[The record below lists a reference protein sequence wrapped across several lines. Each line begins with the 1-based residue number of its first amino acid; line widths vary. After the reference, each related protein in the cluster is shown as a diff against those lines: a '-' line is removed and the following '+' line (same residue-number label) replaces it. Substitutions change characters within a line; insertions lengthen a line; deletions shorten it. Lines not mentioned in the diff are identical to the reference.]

1 LIEAKT
7 RKVFQVAKELNIA
20 SPTILEFLE
29 SQGYA
34 IDKKHMSPVTQD
46 MYEEIV
52 KKFDKNRWTQ
62 YQTQL
67 QSEKDEKKRHV
78 AEQLRQEMLRKI
90 LEKKDEKPEKI
101 ELPKYTPPTV
111 IEEPEPFEVEEA
123 EPEPTEVPPE
133 VVEEATKLVTP
144 VKTEPGAL
152 PKAEITEEKIEEI
165 KTKPE
170 IPKKIKHIVE
180 TKQAAKKEIPRPQK
194 PKPSAKKRA
203 KKPTVQV
210 DEEDLIP
217 IKKITKRDWEERGAK
232 RIRRRRRDLR
242 EPGTGVFSPAAKGE
256 KDQELEETK
265 LETRE
270 SRRRRRKRKRVDV
283 KEVEESI
290 RQTVAAMESTRTRRR
305 HRKISAEEGGIV
317 EENVLRLTEFVS
329 TQELANMMEVD
340 VAEIIR
346 KLMDMGQLI
355 SINQRLD
362 RDTIELI
369 AAEYSYQ
376 TEFISEQ
383 DEEIEEEVPLEEE
396 NLTPRHPVVT
406 VMGHVDHGKTSLLDF
421 LRTSSIISTESG
433 GITQHIGAYEVQHGD
448 RRITFL
454 DTPGHEAFTAMRAR
468 GAQVTDIVILV
479 VAADDHVMPQTVEA
493 IDHARSA
500 RVPIVIAINK
510 IDKPNANPETIK
522 KELADHNIL
531 IEEWGGKY
539 QSAEISAKTGHGIDK
554 LLEEVL
560 LAADVL
566 ELRANPDR
574 LAKGVVIESMLD
586 KGKGIVATILVQNGT
601 LKVGDFFHCGQH
613 HGRVRAMF
621 DEYDSRKTTA
631 GPSSPVQVVGFS
643 GPPQAGDIFTVSR
656 TEKESKSI
664 SMRRQL
670 RQREQSLHRLHRLSL
685 DRISREI
692 SAGALNELHLIVKG
706 DVDGS
711 VQAVCDSLM
720 RLSRGEV
727 RVTIVHKGVGAISE
741 SDVLLAA
748 ASQAVIIGFHVHPN
762 IKARKTAIQENVEI
776 RLYKVIYE
784 IVNDVSETLEGM
796 LRPDTREDVVGLA
809 EIREVFQIP
818 KVGAIAGCFIV
829 NGLIDRTKQVRLL
842 REGTELF
849 KGNIASLKRFK
860 DDAKEVRAGFECGI
874 RLDGYDDLKAGD
886 TLEILETVQIQRK
899 LADVK

>member
-1 LIEAKT
+1 MIEAKT

-29 SQGYA
+29 SQGCA
-34 IDKKHMSPVTQD
+34 TDKKHMSPVTQE

-67 QSEKDEKKRHV
+67 QTVKEEKKRQV

-90 LEKKDEKPEKI
+90 LDKKDEKPQKI
-101 ELPKYTPPTV
+101 ELPKYTPPTMV
-111 IEEPEPFEVEEA
+111 EEPEPEFEELET
-123 EPEPTEVPPE
+123 EPSEVPPE
-133 VVEEATKLVTP
+133 VIREATKLVAPLKVET
-144 VKTEPGAL
+144 VREEVA
-152 PKAEITEEKIEEI
+152 KA
-165 KTKPE
+165 KPE
-170 IPKKIKHIVE
+170 IPTVIKHVKE
-180 TKQAAKKEIPRPQK
+180 AERVAKEEIPRPK
-194 PKPSAKKRA
+194 KHKPSAKKRA
-203 KKPTVQV
+203 KKPTIAE
-210 DEEDLIP
+210 DEDLLP
-217 IKKITKRDWEERGAK
+217 IKKAVKRDWGERGAK
-232 RIRRRRRDLR
+232 RVRRRRRDVR
-242 EPGTGVFSPAAKGE
+242 ESGPGVFPAAAKSS
-256 KDQELEETK
+256 KDQPRNDTK
-265 LETRE
+265 LDIHE

-290 RQTVAAMESTRTRRR
+290 RQTVKAMESTRTRRR
-305 HRKISAEEGGIV
+305 YRKTATEEGEMV
-317 EENVLRLTEFVS
+317 ETNILRLTEFVS
-329 TQELANMMEVD
+329 TQELANMMEID

-362 RDTIELI
+362 HDTIELI
-369 AAEYSYQ
+369 AAEYQ
-376 TEFISEQ
+376 FQIEFISEQ
-383 DEEIEEEVPLEEE
+383 DEEVEEEASLEEE
-396 NLTPRHPVVT
+396 NLSPRHPVVT

-500 RVPIVIAINK
+500 QVPIVIAINK
-510 IDKPNANPETIK
+510 MDKPNANSEIIK

-539 QSAEISAKTGHGIDK
+539 QSTEISAKTGQGIEK

-560 LAADVL
+560 LAADIL
-566 ELRANPDR
+566 ELRSNPDR

-601 LKVGDFFHCGQH
+601 LNVGDFFHCGQV

-621 DEYDSRKTTA
+621 DEAGLRKTTA

-656 TEKESKSI
+656 TEKEAKAI

-685 DRISREI
+685 DRMSREI
-692 SAGALNELHLIVKG
+692 GAGALNELLLIVKG

-727 RVTIVHKGVGAISE
+727 RVNIVHKGVGAISE
-741 SDVLLAA
+741 NDVLLAA

-784 IVNDVSETLEGM
+784 IVNDISETLEGM
-796 LRPDTREDVVGLA
+796 LMPDTREDVVGLA
-809 EIREVFQIP
+809 EVREVFHIP
-818 KVGAIAGCFIV
+818 KVGTIAGCFIV
-829 NGLIDRTKQVRLL
+829 NGLVDRAKQVRVL

-849 KGNIASLKRFK
+849 KGNLASLKRFK

-874 RLDGYDDLKAGD
+874 RLDGFDNINVGD
-886 TLEILETVQIQRK
+886 TLEILETIQIQRK